1 MIRKDLP
8 VLGHEAKPGA
18 GDAMWLEPGYDTTPQ
33 HHFSASCR
41 REAHDGFHGGRFAGP
56 VAAEQRHGFTLL
68 HPQIDTE
75 QDLAGA
81 VIDIEILDL
90 NDGLRTHT
98 AASA

>member
-8 VLGHEAKPGA
+8 VLGHKAEPGA
-18 GDAMWLEPGYDTTPQ
+18 GDVMWFEPGDDAAAQRHLP
-33 HHFSASCR
+33 AAR
-41 REAHDGFHGGRFAGP
+41 RRKTHDGFHGGRFAGP
-56 VAAEQRHGFTLL
+56 VAAEQRHGLALL
-68 HPQIDTE
+68 HREADTE

-90 NDGLRTHT
+90 NDGLPAHV